1 MEELQ
6 EYIVTLKNKNDL
18 ESFYEDM
25 ETPGGDLYIPG
36 RAVDCSS
43 RREISRNTH
52 YMLTKEE
59 ARMLRGDPRVMF
71 VDVPPIKQG
80 MKVRKLFTQTSSGW
94 DKSSFNSS
102 IFKNWG
108 MLRCFEGQQR
118 TNWGS
123 NGVVSQSGTVVTDLE
138 GKNVDVVIVDGMIN
152 PDHPEYAVNPDGT
165 GESRV
170 VQYNWFQHTPAVTGG
185 APGNYVYA
193 PYTGTAAEDDNN
205 HGAHVAGTVAGNT
218 QGWARKSNIY
228 NINPYSTDT
237 ANNLNDLFLID
248 YIREFHRTKPI
259 NPLTGRRNPTICNHS
274 WGYSYTLS
282 VASITGLYYRG
293 QYVSDFTT
301 DDLPNYGV
309 KVATVQG
316 VLSAIAPARYTAL
329 DQDIIDAMEDGIIM
343 VGAAANDSTKIDV
356 NGGGDY
362 DNFFV
367 YQAGL
372 TNYGVYYHEGAS
384 PGACPGVICVG
395 AVGSTVNETKATF
408 SNCGPRVDIYAPGQN
423 IVSSFN
429 SAASHGGSS
438 DARNTSYVIGKIS
451 GTSMASPQVCG
462 VLACALER
470 YPNMTQNT
478 AKEYLSR
485 ISKVGQMT
493 DTGGSYTDFTSLQGS
508 ENRYLAYRR
517 ERQDSGRM
525 YPPSSHFVR
534 PTRSMVFP
542 RTKIRR
548 KG

>member
-1 MEELQ
+1 MEQLQ
-6 EYIVTLKNKNDL
+6 EYIVTLKNKEDL

-25 ETPGGDLYIPG
+25 ETPGGDLYIPN
-36 RAVDCSS
+36 REVACSS

-59 ARMLRGDPRVMF
+59 ARLLRGDSRVLF
-71 VDVPPIKQG
+71 VDVPPRDQG
-80 MKVRKLFTQTSSGW
+80 MRVRRLFTQTASGW
-94 DKSSFNSS
+94 DKSSFNSAT
-102 IFKNWG
+102 FKNWG
-108 MLRCFEGQQR
+108 ILRCSEGQQR
-118 TNWGS
+118 PNWGS

-138 GKNVDVVIVDGMIN
+138 GRNVDVVIVDGMID
-152 PDHPEYAVNPDGT
+152 PSHPEFAANNDGT
-165 GESRV
+165 GGSRV
-170 VQYNWFQHTPAVTGG
+170 VQYNWFQHNTTVTGN

-228 NINPYSTDT
+228 NINPYSTDV
-237 ANNLNDLFLID
+237 ANNLNELYLID
-248 YIREFHRTKPI
+248 YIRAFHNSKPI

-282 VASITGLYYRG
+282 VASIIGLYYRG
-293 QYVSDFTT
+293 QYVNNFTT
-301 DDLPNYGV
+301 NDLPNYGV
-309 KVATVQG
+309 RVATVQG
-316 VLSAIAPARYTAL
+316 VLSAIAPARYPAL
-329 DQDIIDAMEDGIIM
+329 DQDMIDAMNDGIIM
-343 VGAAANDSTKIDV
+343 VGAAANDYTKIDV
-356 NGGGDY
+356 PDGADY

-367 YQAGL
+367 YQAGV
-372 TNYGVYYHEGAS
+372 TNYGVYYHEGSS

-395 AVGSTVNETKATF
+395 AVGSTVDESKALF

-423 IVSSFN
+423 IISSFN
-429 SAASHGGSS
+429 SSASYGGTV
-438 DARNTSYVIGKIS
+438 DPRNGSYVIGKIS

-462 VLACALER
+462 VLTCALER
-470 YPNMTQNT
+470 YPNMNQIT
-478 AKEYLSR
+478 ARQYINKQ
-485 ISKVGQMT
+485 SKLGQMT
-493 DTGGSYTDFTSLQGS
+493 DTNGSYTDYTSLQGS
-508 ENRYLAYRR
+508 ANVYLAYRR

-525 YPPSSHFVR
+525 YPPSNHFVR